1 MSLDLLKYQTDSL
14 YLIVWILYNI
24 WIFITFGLSVL
35 RISLKRKDVVCI
47 VCYIIF
53 VVLSTYSLFASDFLN
68 YKIEFITYKASP
80 NTFDTVST
88 FSQFF
93 VFLFSVCDSCYCFR
107 LSVFVIGYF
116 FVFKIAS
123 LCKNK
128 YLLFLFF
135 ANIFL
140 FFMNAN
146 VLRAFLAYSLFF
158 YGFISSME
166 KKKYFNFI
174 FVLLSIWIH
183 PTLAMNFLPMLLAFI
198 PFTKIRTSVCIFVLG
213 VCLSLSS
220 NQIFFIIIDYMNNDN
235 IPLYALERYIDE
247 EYPWGDITYFVSM
260 VKKMIMLVI
269 SLMII
274 VYALRKRNTCDN
286 VNFFL
291 VKYLYFVVIM
301 TMCLSA
307 IDISHYVYERFWQ
320 QNYLII
326 TYLLVNLCAQ
336 NKKKIIKETLVFLFF
351 CYWLLENFYIL
362 KNYMI
367 FTL

>member
-1 MSLDLLKYQTDSL
+1 MANRSSNKAAVPEAKGALDKFKYE
-14 YLIVWILYNI
+14 V
-24 WIFITFGLSVL
+24 
-35 RISLKRKDVVCI
+35 
-47 VCYIIF
+47 
-53 VVLSTYSLFASDFLN
+53 AS
-68 YKIEFITYKASP
+68 E
-80 NTFDTVST
+80 
-88 FSQFF
+88 
-93 VFLFSVCDSCYCFR
+93 
-107 LSVFVIGYF
+107 
-116 FVFKIAS
+116 
-123 LCKNK
+123 
-128 YLLFLFF
+128 
-135 ANIFL
+135 
-140 FFMNAN
+140 
-146 VLRAFLAYSLFF
+146 
-158 YGFISSME
+158 
-166 KKKYFNFI
+166 
-174 FVLLSIWIH
+174 
-183 PTLAMNFLPMLLAFI
+183 
-198 PFTKIRTSVCIFVLG
+198 LG
-213 VCLSLSS
+213 VPLSDGY
-220 NQIFFIIIDYMNNDN
+220 N
-235 IPLYALERYIDE
+235 
-247 EYPWGDITYFVSM
+247 GDLTSRQNGSVGGSM

-336 NKKKIIKETLVFLFF
+336 NKKNIIKETLVFLFF